1 MSQDHQYYVT
11 SCNSGECL
19 TIPPMKELCEILT
32 RKFEDIDKLC
42 EYLREENEKLKN
54 GEFEKQELKRL
65 KERYDEMQADY
76 FRGFPISEE
85 EDKKVKKWMN
95 EHEKKCVGGHGC
107 VGGKYIYKFVPTSI
121 GTIGKVV
128 CSCGEEFTF
137 QDL

>member
-1 MSQDHQYYVT
+1 
-11 SCNSGECL
+11 
-19 TIPPMKELCEILT
+19 
-32 RKFEDIDKLC
+32 
-42 EYLREENEKLKN
+42 
-54 GEFEKQELKRL
+54 
-65 KERYDEMQADY
+65 MQADY

-95 EHEKKCVGGHGC
+95 EHEKKCVRGHGC